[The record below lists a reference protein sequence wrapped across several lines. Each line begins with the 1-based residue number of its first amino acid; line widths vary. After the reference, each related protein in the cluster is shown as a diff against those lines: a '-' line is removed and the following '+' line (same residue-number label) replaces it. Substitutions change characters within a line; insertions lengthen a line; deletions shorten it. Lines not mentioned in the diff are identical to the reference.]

1 MRLIKTVIVMVPF
14 LKWPAELFS
23 NVFQCFPT
31 SRTSHRESG
40 RFGLDSGDAKQEDTI
55 MDDLKVC
62 LQLILLWYLL
72 IVQFVR
78 VWSTDP
84 KSSPEAVVW
93 HHSLDDVVKVI
104 VPLPCHD
111 GHKKLADL
119 AVDKDGVERVLNYFE
134 TVRSL
139 PLGSRDPMVLAQ
151 RPRDLTLKRV
161 EACKQLRDAY
171 RDRLEKDFDDQDP
184 TGLERR
190 LDARGRTWLER
201 RLQSIVEVVD
211 KLQNSV
217 QVCPSSCACAE
228 H

>member
-1 MRLIKTVIVMVPF
+1 
-14 LKWPAELFS
+14 
-23 NVFQCFPT
+23 
-31 SRTSHRESG
+31 
-40 RFGLDSGDAKQEDTI
+40 

-62 LQLILLWYLL
+62 LQRILFRYLL
-72 IVQFVR
+72 IVQVVR

-93 HHSLDDVVKVI
+93 HHNLDDIVKVI
-104 VPLPCHD
+104 VPLPCQD

-134 TVRSL
+134 AVKSL

-161 EACKQLRDAY
+161 EACKQLRYAY

-184 TGLERR
+184 TGLERQ
-190 LDARGRTWLER
+190 LDAQGRTWLER
-201 RLQSIVEVVD
+201 RLQSIVEVLD

-217 QVCPSSCACAE
+217 QVCPFSYPCTE
-228 H
+228 Y